1 MNRPDHTYFRDLLDL
16 EVDGGLT
23 AGQQASLDQHLTGCP
38 ECRAER
44 GELLALVGLLQRS
57 RLDVQPGFQERV
69 MAALPAAGWE
79 SRHPRTWTFPAAVCA
94 ALMGVGLSLLGAGS
108 ARLGSVYGVVS
119 AMGGL
124 LRAALV
130 AGIGFTAAS
139 WRWFGMFVEQLL
151 GSPMSLV
158 MFGVFVLCLNLAL
171 VTLIRRRRRAN
182 VAEPIQAARPSAPI
196 RRAGRRG
203 HGRDERGGSR

>member
-1 MNRPDHTYFRDLLDL
+1 MNRLDHTQFRDLLDL

-23 AGQQASLDQHLTGCP
+23 AGQQASLDAHLAGCP

-44 GELLALVGLLQRS
+44 AELLALLGLLQRA
-57 RLDVQPGFQERV
+57 RLEVQPGFRERV

-94 ALMGVGLSLLGAGS
+94 ALLGVGVCLLGAGS
-108 ARLGSVYGVVS
+108 TRLGSFYGVMS
-119 AMGGL
+119 ALGGL

-158 MFGVFVLCLNLAL
+158 MFCVFVLCLNLAL
-171 VTLIRRRRRAN
+171 VTLIRRRRRAHA
-182 VAEPIQAARPSAPI
+182 AEPMQALRPAAPARRP
-196 RRAGRRG
+196 RRRDSG
-203 HGRDERGGSR
+203 H